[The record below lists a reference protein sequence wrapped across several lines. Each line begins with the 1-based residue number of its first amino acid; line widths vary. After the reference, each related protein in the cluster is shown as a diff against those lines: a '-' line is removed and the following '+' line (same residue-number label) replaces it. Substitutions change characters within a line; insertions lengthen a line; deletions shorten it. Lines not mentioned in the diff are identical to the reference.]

1 MADVSLE
8 YSVANDE
15 LSNNNKYV
23 VPSGPSGTIIWNF
36 VLPVLTE
43 KVQVVDMANVWTYR
57 QQSQA
62 NVHAAS
68 SVRSLEPMQESVLIE
83 KMFLPEAAK

>member
-23 VPSGPSGTIIWNF
+23 VPSGPSGTIIRNF

-43 KVQVVDMANVWTYR
+43 KVQVVDMANV
-57 QQSQA
+57 
-62 NVHAAS
+62 
-68 SVRSLEPMQESVLIE
+68 
-83 KMFLPEAAK
+83 